1 MISYEPLF
9 KTMKA
14 KNISTYSLI
23 DKMGFSRATY
33 YHSIKKGKH
42 INTSTVCQ
50 LCELLECEVQDIIQ
64 YLPPKKLQPSLDDNK
79 KDSEI

>member
-9 KTMKA
+9 KTMKQ
-14 KNISTYSLI
+14 KKITTYDLI
-23 DKMGFSRATY
+23 DKKGFSRATY

-42 INTSTVCQ
+42 INTSTICQ

-64 YLPPKKLQPSLDDNK
+64 FVKL
-79 KDSEI
+79 